1 MHFDDRL
8 ATVLR
13 SRADGPATSRIQFRQ
28 LLDLLGT
35 LPADAAGPQIDAAY
49 ARLAE
54 QTRAI
59 PDADRAAI
67 VREAGLRLRS
77 PRLVA
82 ALAQADP
89 AQAASALARAHLAE
103 EQWLD
108 LIPALPIAARGHVRQ
123 RRDLGPRVE
132 ELLARLGIRER
143 GLPPATAPT
152 APAADPATIAEPVTN
167 TGPPAAAAPAP
178 VIAILPPEPA
188 PGPVNEPL
196 KGIGALVRKIEA
208 YRLAKQVI
216 DVPPHAD
223 SPRLPL
229 GEDGSMTP
237 PAEVQAF
244 DFSTDAAGR
253 IVWTDPGVAPMTV
266 GLQLGGRGPVSSGAD
281 LNLAMRS
288 LQPLRALLLR
298 IDGAPAIAGQWQVDA
313 VPAFDPLSGRFGG
326 YRGRM
331 RRPATLPAS
340 AFAPARDTEAE
351 RLRQALHELRTPVN
365 AIQGFAEVIQQQ
377 LFGPTPHEYRALA
390 AGIAGDAARMLAA
403 FEELERLA
411 RLDSKVLELEAG
423 ETRLDEIVAATVA
436 QLGAHTRSRGSGFEA
451 RQDDGE
457 LILPLARIEVERIV
471 WRLLATLAGTAAP
484 GEQLKLRLRRKGSNI
499 RLSVGL
505 PAVLAAKNDAALFA
519 AATGSVPQVIAAG
532 VFGVGFALR
541 LVKAEAHAA
550 GGTLDRHKDRLRLE
564 LPGLTPAAARHSHS
578 AAGQTNI

>member
-13 SRADGPATSRIQFRQ
+13 NRADGQVMSRIQYRQ

-49 ARLAE
+49 TRIADL
-54 QTRAI
+54 TRAI
-59 PDADRAAI
+59 PDADRARI
-67 VREAGLRLRS
+67 VDQAGLRLRS

-89 AQAASALARAHLAE
+89 VQSATVLARAHLTE

-123 RRDLGPRVE
+123 RHDLGPRVA
-132 ELLARLGIRER
+132 ELVARLGIPER
-143 GLPPATAPT
+143 ALPPADSAPAKVDTAPEVS
-152 APAADPATIAEPVTN
+152 P
-167 TGPPAAAAPAP
+167 APAP
-178 VIAILPPEPA
+178 PPARSAPEMAVLPPEPVREA
-188 PGPVNEPL
+188 L
-196 KGIGALVRKIEA
+196 DGIGAIVRKIEA
-208 YRLAKQVI
+208 YRRSKQVI
-216 DVPPHAD
+216 DAVPAGD

-229 GEDGSMTP
+229 GEEQAILT
-237 PAEVQAF
+237 PAEVRAF

-253 IVWTDPGVAPMTV
+253 IVWTDPGVAPMAI
-266 GLQLGGRGPVSSGAD
+266 GLLLGARGPQNPVNCGSDLVS
-281 LNLAMRS
+281 AMRR
-288 LQPLRALLLR
+288 LQPLRAGRLR
-298 IDGAPAIAGQWQVDA
+298 ITGAPAIAGDWQIDA

-331 RRPATLPAS
+331 RRPVPIPAAAQATP
-340 AFAPARDTEAE
+340 PDTEAE

-411 RLDSKVLELEAG
+411 RLDSKVLELETG
-423 ETRLDEIVAATVA
+423 ETRLDEIVAGTVA
-436 QLGAHTRSRGSGFEA
+436 QLGAHTRSRGSGFDA
-451 RQDDGE
+451 RYEDGE
-457 LILPLARIEVERIV
+457 LSLPLARIEVERIV

-484 GEQLKLRLRRKGSNI
+484 GEQLKLRLRRKSDI
-499 RLSVGL
+499 VRLSVAL
-505 PAVLAAKNDAALFA
+505 PAVLAAKDDAALYA

-541 LVKAEAHAA
+541 LVKAEAQAA
-550 GGTLDRHKDRLRLE
+550 GGVLERHKDRLRLE
-564 LPGLTPAAARHSHS
+564 LPGLTRTAASHS
-578 AAGQTNI
+578 DSKAG